1 MNRWIYRTKKWCAL
15 AVCAML
21 IPHGYEAV
29 RQTVLG
35 WPRKEAQ
42 ESVISDAYIVK
53 KQSFEA
59 GSLLSSWNSAG
70 SASGASSVL
79 RAQNTSMQLWPDRHR
94 ESRLP
99 LTQVLFRPRPAIP
112 VCG

>member
-59 GSLLSSWNSAG
+59 GTFFQVQLLQFT
-70 SASGASSVL
+70 SVKI
-79 RAQNTSMQLWPDRHR
+79 
-94 ESRLP
+94 ESHCFQFFQFG
-99 LTQVLFRPRPAIP
+99 QV
-112 VCG
+112 